1 MTMAK
6 ATPSI
11 QQEPYFAEGTEAMI
25 ALEAM
30 VDHAGLRNV
39 VWAMAHICWAKAEH
53 VQAAW
58 QDDQL
63 ARDWNA
69 NAAMLNR
76 FAEKLRSVLSGEQFE
91 AGSHNASNCSHHHDH
106 QRTIAMA
113 ALSLSELNALRQ
125 SAVVGSWRSSVTR
138 MRAGEATDTKNRK
151 RRIKAPTR
159 CTLKREGQPS

>member
-39 VWAMAHICWAKAEH
+39 VWALAHICWAKAEH
-53 VQAAW
+53 VQANW

-76 FAEKLRSVLSGEQFE
+76 FARSLGAFEQSGEQSKR
-91 AGSHNASNCSHHHDH
+91 GSAMPRPLSPSRSP
-106 QRTIAMA
+106 RTIAMA
-113 ALSLSELNALRQ
+113 ALSLRLPTTPIRSIAALHPAQSGGGDKGSEGQ
-125 SAVVGSWRSSVTR
+125 DVS
-138 MRAGEATDTKNRK
+138 
-151 RRIKAPTR
+151 
-159 CTLKREGQPS
+159 KREGQIEAFDRWPAATICTD

>member
-1 MTMAK
+1 MTMAE

-39 VWAMAHICWAKAEH
+39 MWALAQICWGKAEH
-53 VQAAW
+53 VQANW

-69 NAAMLNR
+69 NAAMLDS
-76 FAEKLRSVLSGEQFE
+76 FAAKLRTL
-91 AGSHNASNCSHHHDH
+91 
-106 QRTIAMA
+106 
-113 ALSLSELNALRQ
+113 
-125 SAVVGSWRSSVTR
+125 
-138 MRAGEATDTKNRK
+138 
-151 RRIKAPTR
+151 RRITESQSSGRA
-159 CTLKREGQPS
+159 SD

>member
-76 FAEKLRSVLSGEQFE
+76 FAEKLRSV
-91 AGSHNASNCSHHHDH
+91 
-106 QRTIAMA
+106 
-113 ALSLSELNALRQ
+113 
-125 SAVVGSWRSSVTR
+125 
-138 MRAGEATDTKNRK
+138 
-151 RRIKAPTR
+151 
-159 CTLKREGQPS
+159 